1 MTRWIRA
8 VTKSFRTVLQ
18 KSGNEN
24 EEDTREEEVGIQKCR
39 EEEKGIEG
47 TSVCENLQS
56 ATA

>member
-1 MTRWIRA
+1 M
-8 VTKSFRTVLQ
+8 TKSFRMVLQ

-39 EEEKGIEG
+39 EGEKRIER

>member
-1 MTRWIRA
+1 M
-8 VTKSFRTVLQ
+8 VLQ

-39 EEEKGIEG
+39 EGEKGIEG